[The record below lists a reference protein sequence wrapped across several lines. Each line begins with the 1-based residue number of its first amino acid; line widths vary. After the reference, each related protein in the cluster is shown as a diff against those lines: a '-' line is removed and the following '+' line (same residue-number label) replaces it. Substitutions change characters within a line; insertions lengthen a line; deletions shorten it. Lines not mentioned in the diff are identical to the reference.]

1 MGQYTLWCL
10 NRVARWNRRKLA
22 DALELQRWFGA
33 GRHRVRLGSR
43 AGYDKDPAWENSED
57 DDPTR
62 RGGILMH
69 EDRGCDEYF
78 VPIAVKCIGDPLA
91 FRQRFQGAFT
101 PAGEAAFNGLL
112 GRYRAYF
119 GSDAWRSYWEPFPIS
134 SALSDVGMFT
144 RTSGDRAYA
153 GLYEL
158 VADDAARSNSKAVL
172 VGYSQ
177 GGLVARVLAWM
188 DEMFMAQNRRSIV
201 GIITVQ
207 SPNHGSPLA
216 SRCNARNAAVGL
228 LGILTAL
235 GGFPVVDKQSPNTRT
250 ALEALVGGTLKP
262 PTQWQGVDSPR
273 RPRGERHPPARG
285 AADDIPTECLPPTSD
300 WYFDAGTVCR
310 VLDAFLE
317 DPAAGDGKADV
328 FRTARKWLTGI
339 APMAVATA
347 FDDLDPRHLD
357 DPHSVLGCLLDR
369 PHRDVLHAAIIGR
382 DTRFD
387 DLVLSGACWIVRH
400 LHRLIHRLGSRW
412 FTPVEK
418 AYGRVTFDEAQ
429 NALPKRR
436 LHRQMAGLYQSGTRI
451 VGAESPLPAFAHDF
465 VIPSVSQALYPLPE
479 LTPTAG
485 FLRNVVNPRAT
496 HLSGAGET
504 GLASDR
510 RLVVD
515 LLGELGRQLP

>member
-10 NRVARWNRRKLA
+10 NRVARWNRRQLA
-22 DALELQRWFGA
+22 DALELQRWYRA

-43 AGYDKDPAWENSED
+43 ASYDKDPAWESTED
-57 DDPTR
+57 DDPNR
-62 RGGILMH
+62 RGGILLH
-69 EDRGCDEYF
+69 EEHGCDEYF
-78 VPIAVKCIGDPLA
+78 VPIAVKCIGDPVA
-91 FRQRFQGAFT
+91 FRQRFQAAFT
-101 PAGEAAFNGLL
+101 PAGEAAFNDLL
-112 GRYRAYF
+112 HRYRAYF

-144 RTSGDRAYA
+144 RTSGDRAHA

-158 VADDAARSNSKAVL
+158 VADDAARSNTKAVL

-177 GGLVARVLAWM
+177 GGLVARFLAWM
-188 DEMFMAQNRRSIV
+188 DETFMVANRRSIV
-201 GIITVQ
+201 GVITVQ

-228 LGILTAL
+228 LGIVTAL
-235 GGFPVVDKQSPNTRT
+235 GGFPVVASESPHTRT

-273 RPRGERHPPARG
+273 RARRERHPPARG
-285 AADDIPTECLPPTSD
+285 AADDIPTACLPPTSD
-300 WYFDAGTVCR
+300 WYFDAGAVCR
-310 VLDAFLE
+310 VLDALLE
-317 DPAAGDGKADV
+317 DPSVAAGKADL

-387 DLVLSGACWIVRH
+387 DLALSGACWIVRQ
-400 LHRLIHRLGSRW
+400 LHRPIHWLGSRW
-412 FTPVEK
+412 FAPIEG
-418 AYGRVTFDEAQ
+418 AYARVTFDEAQ
-429 NALPKRR
+429 NGLPKQRR
-436 LHRQMAGLYQSGTRI
+436 HGQMAALYQSGARM
-451 VGAESPLPAFAHDF
+451 VGADGPLPAYAHDF

-479 LTPTAG
+479 LPPSAG
-485 FLRNVVNPRAT
+485 FLRNVVNRRAT
-496 HLSGAGET
+496 HLSGAAET
-504 GLASDR
+504 GFASDR
-510 RLVVD
+510 PAVLE
-515 LLGELGRQLP
+515 LLGELGRLLP